1 MQKSEQPVA
10 INNFWKNIISG
21 IKNISLRKQ
30 PLRKNS

>member
-10 INNFWKNIISG
+10 VDNFWKNISSG
-21 IKNISLRKQ
+21 MKNIFLRKQ